1 MIYDS
6 RFKIQENGQAAL
18 IAVILMLVIMLS
30 AVFGTT
36 AIALK
41 EAKVAEEN
49 KKSRLS
55 FFSAE
60 AGIEDAIYRLKSGK
74 NLGASY
80 TISLNGASA
89 DVNVNTVS
97 SAETQVTATG
107 DISGAMRA
115 LFAKIITSTETIN
128 FFYGVQVGDGG
139 LDMDNNARVIG
150 NVYSNGSI
158 EGDNGAIVTGDVI
171 VAGGINAD
179 PSVEWTTHN
188 SDHAF
193 ATASSNRD
201 IAQSFTSNATD
212 KLNRVS
218 VYLGKV
224 GSPSGNITLKIATD
238 NSGKPST
245 SNIASASIAN
255 ALIGA
260 TPSWINVSFSSPP
273 NLTNGTKYW
282 IVLDYGS
289 NSATNYWNWRK
300 DDSDAYANNTGKYT
314 SNCCSGSPTWTSV
327 GGDLAFKAWIGG
339 VQNKI
344 EDLTIGDAGSGAGYA
359 NLFVDTTVHGSSCPN
374 QYCVIDSPPREEMP
388 ISAGVIETWRSGATA
403 GGIIN
408 GNCGDGGVAECIIE
422 DDATLYLGPK
432 KINGNLVLTKKQKLI
447 VTGTLYLTGYLDI
460 DSSSGAEIKCDPSY
474 AASSCVVV
482 ADSWVHIQNNVIF
495 GGSGVTGSFIM
506 ILSSLAGCNG
516 GGATS
521 PCTHHNG
528 AMDLH
533 NNASGAIFYASDSM
547 IHLHNGVNATEIVAY
562 KLELDQVATIT
573 YDQGL
578 ANALFSSGPSGG
590 WDITNWEEIIP

>member
-6 RFKIQENGQAAL
+6 RFKIQKNGQAAL

-30 AVFGTT
+30 AVFGTA
-36 AIALK
+36 AISLK
-41 EAKVAEEN
+41 EAKIAEEN

-60 AGIEDAIYRLKSGK
+60 AGIEDAVYRLKSGK
-74 NLGASY
+74 NISASY
-80 TISLNGASA
+80 TMSLNGASA
-89 DVNVNTVS
+89 DININTIS
-97 SAETQVTATG
+97 SSETQITSTG
-107 DISGAMRA
+107 DASGATRA

-139 LDMDNNARVIG
+139 LDMENNSQVIG

-158 EGDNGAIVTGDVI
+158 DGDNGATITGNVI

-179 PSVEWTTHN
+179 PSVLWTTN
-188 SDHAF
+188 NADYAF

-201 IAQSFTSNATD
+201 IAQSFTANASD

-238 NSGKPST
+238 NGGKPDT
-245 SNIASASIAN
+245 SNIASATIAN
-255 ALIGA
+255 ALVGI

-300 DDSDAYANNTGKYT
+300 DNTDAYANNTGKYT
-314 SNCCSGSPTWTSV
+314 SNCCSGNPTWTNV
-327 GGDLAFKAWIGG
+327 GGDLAFRAWIGG
-339 VQNKI
+339 TQNKI
-344 EDLTIGDAGSGAGYA
+344 DSITIGDAGSGAGYA
-359 NLFVDTTVHGSSCPN
+359 NLFVNTIVHGSSCPN

-388 ISAGVIETWRSGATA
+388 ISDGMIEVWRSDAAA
-403 GGIIN
+403 GGTIN
-408 GNCGDGGVAECIIE
+408 GNCGDSGVAECVIG

-447 VTGTLYLTGYLDI
+447 VTGTLYLTGHIDI

-482 ADSWVHIQNNVIF
+482 TDSWVHIKNNAIF
-495 GGSGVTGSFIM
+495 GGSGVAGSFIM
-506 ILSSLAGCNG
+506 ILSILAGCNG
-516 GGATS
+516 GSETG

-528 AMDLH
+528 AIDLH

-547 IHLHNGVNATEIVAY
+547 IHLHNGVHATEIVAY
-562 KLELDQVATIT
+562 KLELDQNAVIT

-578 ANALFSSGPSGG
+578 RNALFSSGQSGG
-590 WDITNWEEIIP
+590 WDITTWEEIIP